1 MPTVTSSD
9 SGFVNGD
16 SVSSLTTQPT
26 CSTTATSLSGVGTYP
41 SSCSGAS
48 DPNYAVSYVNGVVAV
63 GTTTLVITAS
73 SGAMTYGG
81 SVPSVTASYSGFE
94 NGDTAAS
101 LSKLPTCTT
110 TATSSSGAGT
120 YTTSCSGAVDPNY
133 TIVYVAGAV
142 KVSAANLTITA
153 SSASMTYGGS
163 VPAVSA
169 SYSGFVNGDTA
180 TSLTTKP
187 TCSTTVTSSSAVGSY
202 PTSCSGA
209 VDADYDITY
218 VAGTVAIHPADL
230 TITASSATVTYGNA
244 APAIAASYSGF
255 VNGDTAASLT
265 TKPTCTT
272 AVTAASTVGSYAS
285 TCSGAA
291 DADYTINYVLGS
303 VTVTPALLTV
313 TANDQTKALGAAV
326 PALTATITGFVDGQ
340 TLATSGVTGQPTCA
354 TTATTSSPA
363 GSYPITCSVG
373 TLAAVNYTFSLVAG
387 TLTVTGSTTVCDHV
401 GSLVVANGQS
411 VLIPAGCVQVG
422 TVTVEAGG
430 SFEAQGAIIL
440 GTVSFNSG
448 VTLLVCSTNLA
459 GSLTAVSAKEP
470 LIIGDGTSSCNGSNF
485 AGAVSLTSNT
495 AGVTVDQALLVG
507 TLTMS
512 SNSGGVSL
520 LHSGAVGSVAVERNS
535 GGATVDSN
543 AIVGSLTVTGNTG
556 TVVDRPNTVVGSATL
571 Q

>member
-1 MPTVTSSD
+1 
-9 SGFVNGD
+9 
-16 SVSSLTTQPT
+16 
-26 CSTTATSLSGVGTYP
+26 
-41 SSCSGAS
+41 
-48 DPNYAVSYVNGVVAV
+48 
-63 GTTTLVITAS
+63 
-73 SGAMTYGG
+73 MTYGG

-94 NGDTAAS
+94 NGDTASS
-101 LSKLPTCTT
+101 LTKLPTCTT
-110 TATSSSGAGT
+110 TATSSSAVGT

-142 KVSAANLTITA
+142 RVSSANLTITA

-163 VPAVSA
+163 VPAVTA

-187 TCSTTVTSSSAVGSY
+187 TCSTTVTSSSPVGSY
-202 PTSCSGA
+202 ATSCSGA
-209 VDADYDITY
+209 VDANYDITY
-218 VAGTVAIHPADL
+218 VAGTVAIHPANL
-230 TITASSATVTYGNA
+230 TITASSATVTYGTA
-244 APAIAASYSGF
+244 APAITATYSGF
-255 VNGDTAASLT
+255 VNGDTPTSLT

-291 DADYTINYVLGS
+291 DGNYTINYVLGS

-313 TANDQTKALGAAV
+313 TANNQTKALGAAV

-340 TLATSGVTGQPTCA
+340 TLATSGVTGQPTCT

-363 GSYPITCSVG
+363 GNYPITCSVG

-401 GSLVVANGQS
+401 GSLVVANGES

-430 SFEAQGAIIL
+430 SLEAQGAIIL

-470 LIIGDGTSSCNGSNF
+470 LIIGNGTSSCNGSNF

-507 TLTMS
+507 ILTMN

-520 LHSGAVGSVAVERNS
+520 LNSAAVGAVAVEKNS

-543 AIVGSLTVTGNTG
+543 SIVGSLTVTGNTG
-556 TVVDRPNTVVGSATL
+556 TVVDRPNTVVGSTTL